1 MTGAVLHFLTNT
13 SMWLQASSDIH
24 QCMVPGVF
32 WCIVPKHTSLSL
44 LRRFHWLWWVWHW
57 CLQLISHVP
66 YHHLMLVSAPPLICF
81 LRLPPSLLRCFHQLW
96 QNWHWCRTIS
106 PVIAVSIDCG
116 MSDVGV
122 CASSHL
128 FITTTSVIAKVF
140 PLTLAGLTLV
150 SAPHLARSYHHL
162 FPPDPFRELLT
173 SDIMTDSVVWVVLT
187 ALVSQRGWGRR
198 RCHAMHLMLQR
209 TMGFWC
215 CICFSA
221 CLLCTP
227 CAMQTATYKA
237 TF

>member
-44 LRRFHWLWWVWHW
+44 LRRFHWLWWVRHW

-66 YHHLMLVSAPPLICF
+66 YHHLMLVSAPPLICS
-81 LRLPPSLLRCFHQLW
+81 LPLPPSLLRCFHQLW

-150 SAPHLARSYHHL
+150 LAPHLACSL
-162 FPPDPFRELLT
+162 PPPLSLLRCFHWLWQVWRWCLRLILPAPTITSSHQTPSGNSWPLT
-173 SDIMTDSVVWVVLT
+173 SWQTVL
-187 ALVSQRGWGRR
+187 
-198 RCHAMHLMLQR
+198 CE
-209 TMGFWC
+209 
-215 CICFSA
+215 
-221 CLLCTP
+221 LCSLH
-227 CAMQTATYKA
+227 
-237 TF
+237 